1 MYRVVLSSVY
11 LLSCVLAILYEL
23 LYECVFG
30 MEEPVRIA
38 LEMIDSKPFVM
49 HGSGV
54 LNDGNTDKSR

>member
-1 MYRVVLSSVY
+1 VYRVVLSSVY

-54 LNDGNTDKSR
+54 LSDGNTDKSR